1 MAISLGRLT
10 QHFQVHTLILAER
23 GCNLALKKSKDADR
37 MFVIS
42 FYLQDA
48 AWRPDFDGHQSR
60 GFCYAHCKI
69 SGWWFQTWMDHFPF
83 FIYGILWDNPPTIDF
98 ICLKMGTLHQ
108 QPDLDSHETTF
119 LTLPCNLAHT
129 AGASRMTPLPFMS
142 RHRGIW
148 AAWTKAEEKCHG

>member
-1 MAISLGRLT
+1 MVQGRRSHVC
-10 QHFQVHTLILAER
+10 HFLLPAGRH
-23 GCNLALKKSKDADR
+23 G
-37 MFVIS
+37 
-42 FYLQDA
+42 
-48 AWRPDFDGHQSR
+48 WRPDFDGHQSI
-60 GFCYAHCKI
+60 GFCMPIVRYLVGGFKH
-69 SGWWFQTWMDHFPF
+69 DYFPF

-148 AAWTKAEEKCHG
+148 AAWTKAEEHVMVKLGETD